1 MRAGPWVLA
10 LVLISICAAVLGGVW
25 KWRTAPIAADELGQY
40 LPGGESLVVSVDLAA
55 MRQAGLLDL
64 LAGSA
69 AEQEADYRE
78 FVERTGFDYR
88 TDLDRALIA
97 VRGESVFGLMVG
109 RFDWNVIS
117 GYAEDQQ
124 AMCRSSFCRMVGS
137 RPGHT
142 VSFFPLR
149 KDILA
154 LASSTDEWAA
164 FQLQKNPSIT
174 RPRIG
179 PEPIVVLVPKRLLT
193 EGTAPE
199 MLRPWIAG
207 LGGAEQ
213 ARLALDAPGGRFELR
228 LRVRCAGEA
237 NAATLESRVREQFGA
252 LRDAVMKNPNPDQL
266 SLMLSGGEFG
276 REGNEM
282 TGKWAMSRS
291 FIEGLLRAER

>member
-1 MRAGPWVLA
+1 
-10 LVLISICAAVLGGVW
+10 LIAICAAVLGGVW
-25 KWRTAPIAADELGQY
+25 KFRTAPIAADELAQY
-40 LPGGESLVVSVDLAA
+40 LPAGESLIVSIDLAA

-64 LAGSA
+64 LAGSV
-69 AEQEADYRE
+69 AEQEPDYRE

-97 VRGESVFGLMVG
+97 VRGESVYGLMVG
-109 RFDWNVIS
+109 RFDWNVVS

-149 KDILA
+149 KDVLA

-164 FQLQKNPSIT
+164 FQLQKNSAN
-174 RPRIG
+174 PRRVG
-179 PEPIVVLVPKRLLT
+179 PEPIVILVPKRLLM

-228 LRVRCAGEA
+228 LRVRCTSEA
-237 NAATLESRVREQFGA
+237 NAATLEARIREQFGA
-252 LRDAVMKNPNPDQL
+252 LRDAVMKHSNPDQL
-266 SLMLSGGEFG
+266 SLMLSGGEFA
-276 REGNEM
+276 REGQDM

-291 FIEGLLRAER
+291 FIEGLMRAEN